1 MRNLIF
7 STLFAIALAVAGVS
21 TVAYS
26 GQDKDAQTYKSTQQ
40 SEEHNINAQEET
52 GDMHGQEYIVK
63 KGDTLAE
70 ISEKFL
76 GTQEKWPEIAKA
88 NDLPNPDQIDVGD
101 RLLIPDASANKKD
114 ELNQEPKEQNL
125 GNTPD
130 SAGKSNQMDE
140 NSKPMP

>member
-7 STLFAIALAVAGVS
+7 STLFATALAVAGVS
-21 TVAYS
+21 SFAYS
-26 GQDKDAQTYKSTQQ
+26 GQDKDAQTYKSTEQ
-40 SEEHNINAQEET
+40 SEEHNVNAQDES
-52 GDMHGQEYIVK
+52 GDMRGQEYIVK

-88 NDLPNPDQIDVGD
+88 NDLDNPDQIDVGD
-101 RLLIPDASANKKD
+101 HLLIPDASGNKKD
-114 ELNQEPKEQNL
+114 EFSQEPKEQNL

-130 SAGKSNQMDE
+130 TAGKSDQMDE
-140 NSKPMP
+140 NAKPKP

>member
-1 MRNLIF
+1 MRILIF
-7 STLFAIALAVAGVS
+7 ATLFAMALSLPGIIALTYA
-21 TVAYS
+21 
-26 GQDKDAQTYKSTQQ
+26 GQDKNAQTYKSTEQ
-40 SEEHNINAQEET
+40 SEEHNVNAQDESR
-52 GDMHGQEYIVK
+52 DMHGQEYIVE

-101 RLLIPDASANKKD
+101 HLLIPDASANKKD
-114 ELNQEPKEQNL
+114 EFNKEPKEQNL
-125 GNTPD
+125 GNTTG